1 MIRNRSSEAFSLL
14 FGVIFT
20 LIYDFIYLLLQYFRE
35 ASFIAILLLYCLCM
49 IITPL
54 YMLVIRFARDK
65 RFFRI
70 GAVLASLIFW
80 VVVICI
86 NRRHLDS
93 NELFFQMLPAFLGVV
108 SSVVFEKLYYKLK
121 EEQFHSCISGVIY
134 AVLVTAPTVVLTI
147 CSYLNVENIGLLSG
161 IAVFLISVI
170 YYLISRIKCSDSHA
184 FTVIVIVF
192 VCAFS
197 IPVAIIG
204 LFYNGNNGME
214 YIVYIYL
221 MAQIMLCTI
230 GIDLM
235 ISIIYYLKNKKL
247 QALASSPSDDAEEN
261 FNTSED
267 Q

>member
-70 GAVLASLIFW
+70 GAVLATLIFW

-170 YYLISRIKCSDSHA
+170 YYLISRIKCYDSHA
-184 FTVIVIVF
+184 FTVTVIAF
-192 VCAFS
+192 LCAFS
-197 IPVAIIG
+197 FPVGIIG
-204 LFYNGNNGME
+204 WNNVNGLD
-214 YIVYIYL
+214 YFVYVYY
-221 MAQIMLCTI
+221 MMQIMICTI
-230 GIDLM
+230 GVDL
-235 ISIIYYLKNKKL
+235 ILSIINRQKMKKHQPPQTE
-247 QALASSPSDDAEEN
+247 QAASDEE
-261 FNTSED
+261 TE
-267 Q
+267 